1 MGAIRLVAVPR
12 SLRRLIRLLCAG
24 CRALGRL
31 YTFSRPVPWV
41 KEEPAPRA
49 GRKHM
54 PEATAKPSVKALVFD
69 VFGTVVDWRTN
80 VAREMRMV
88 AAGKGWGAGPF
99 PLADRWRAPDPPFT
113 DPIRAGEQ
121 PHQQDEGW
129 GK

>member
-54 PEATAKPSVKALVFD
+54 TEATAKPSVKALIFD
-69 VFGTVVDWRTN
+69 VFGTVVDWRTS
-80 VAREMRMV
+80 VAREMSMV
-88 AAGKGWGAGPF
+88 AEAKGLAADPYA
-99 PLADRWRAPDPPFT
+99 LADRWRDRKSKSLNSRHYCASRMPP
-113 DPIRAGEQ
+113 AA
-121 PHQQDEGW
+121 
-129 GK
+129 

>member
-24 CRALGRL
+24 CRDLGRL

-54 PEATAKPSVKALVFD
+54 TEATAKPSVKALVFD
-69 VFGTVVDWRTN
+69 VFGSSDERRVGNECVRTCRSRWSSYNYKKNTN
-80 VAREMRMV
+80 VYY
-88 AAGKGWGAGPF
+88 KTY
-99 PLADRWRAPDPPFT
+99 RA
-113 DPIRAGEQ
+113 
-121 PHQQDEGW
+121 
-129 GK
+129 

>member
-1 MGAIRLVAVPR
+1 MRRLRADVRMGAIRLVAVPR

-54 PEATAKPSVKALVFD
+54 QVATAKPSVKALVFD
-69 VFGTVVDWRTN
+69 VFGTVVAWRTSL
-80 VAREMRMV
+80 VREMRMV
-88 AAGKGWGAGPF
+88 SEAKRWGAAPD
-99 PLADRWRAPDPPFT
+99 ADRTTTWLIPR
-113 DPIRAGEQ
+113 
-121 PHQQDEGW
+121 
-129 GK
+129 K